1 MRAAKSAGVLALSD
15 SGPVTFPELAAKTGT
30 HERYAREWLEQQAAA
45 GILEVDD
52 ADEAPEA
59 RRYSL
64 PPGESARATCSR
76 SSTS

>member
-1 MRAAKSAGVLALSD
+1 MVARDL
-15 SGPVTFPELAAKTGT
+15 PELAAKTGT
-30 HERYAREWLEQQAAA
+30 YERYAREWLEQQDVT

-64 PPGESARATCSR
+64 PPKESARATCSH